1 VKAPYLNAWRAGAHL
16 LEGAGPMRR
25 IRLAVLALLLGFSAV
40 EIAHADEAAA
50 WAALRA
56 GGHVALMR
64 HTDAPGGT
72 GDPPGFRLGDCASQR
87 NLSAKGRADAH
98 KIGARLKAEGIVF
111 ERILASPWCRCMD
124 TAAIMKMGMV
134 VEAEPEFSN
143 VVVLSD
149 QKEALTAAGRAII
162 EGWKEKGLLLVV
174 THGANIFALTG
185 ISPATGEIVVV
196 RSGSEVVGRLRL
208 E

>member
-1 VKAPYLNAWRAGAHL
+1 
-16 LEGAGPMRR
+16 
-25 IRLAVLALLLGFSAV
+25 
-40 EIAHADEAAA
+40 
-50 WAALRA
+50 
-56 GGHVALMR
+56 MR
-64 HTDAPGGT
+64 HADAPGGT

-87 NLSAKGRADAH
+87 NLSAKGRADADR
-98 KIGARLKAEGIVF
+98 IGARLKAEGIVF

-134 VEAEPEFSN
+134 EAEPAFSN

-149 QKEALTAAGRAII
+149 QREKLTAAGRAII
-162 EGWKEKGLLLVV
+162 DGWKEKGLLLVV

-185 ISPATGEIVVV
+185 VSPASGEIVVI
-196 RSGSEVVGRLRL
+196 RSGSREAVGRLRL